1 LCGETPTNETHRND
15 HRQRDHTQAD
25 TKHRTARSRTGN
37 HDRTIAAL
45 TLSGVNG
52 TERKRPPVMLSNA
65 RGFVFVGLDLSA
77 NRGCGVAIVQLISGS
92 TLSQTHWA

>member
-1 LCGETPTNETHRND
+1 
-15 HRQRDHTQAD
+15 
-25 TKHRTARSRTGN
+25 
-37 HDRTIAAL
+37 
-45 TLSGVNG
+45 VNG

-92 TLSQTHWA
+92 TLSQTHWV